1 METIIVKVDTKENQV
16 YLKEL
21 LLKFNFVMEVDG
33 ESVTLQKELADSK
46 NVAGILN
53 TYADKTKLKEVESV
67 WDKVMK
73 SKHGVH

>member
-1 METIIVKVDTKENQV
+1 
-16 YLKEL
+16 
-21 LLKFNFVMEVDG
+21 MEVDG